1 MPFNASSS
9 SSAEECSGLP
19 VISGT
24 MSEFVETPLVAAGSD
39 ELPLETSAILRI
51 FGRNTLWLWL
61 DLGALRLGTML
72 AGLFLIRYFGPT
84 NFGMYSTALA
94 TGWLANAVV
103 DLGLTRYAARAVAAT
118 PEEAPSILMVSL
130 LTTFVSVIAEILL
143 LVFAAAYGHWDLACL
158 AAGLVLCNFEGTASL
173 CSSML
178 TAELRSSAILP
189 GSIVGASGLIC
200 LTLLVIWFHLSVLV
214 MLVGLCFKSLFVL
227 GMRLWQLRSRW
238 PARPRWRA
246 NEFLRVARQAWP
258 FFSYNLTQVGYGRV
272 AIICFG
278 LVATQEKVGWFAAAF
293 ALSDIFPQWSYA
305 SSGALLPV
313 WTRLYETKR
322 IDELLVLRQ
331 RLLDIV
337 LFLSVPLLVLMA
349 VFAPQ
354 LCHFLGERFSA
365 SAPALRVVSSR
376 SVLAVLDGFLG
387 HGFLVAV
394 NRVKERKNALARCV
408 ILLAVLSLGLGYLW
422 GPVGVAV
429 ALLIADSTLILQ
441 YLRLTSKIGLKISW
455 PAVLPSVIAGAA
467 MAGAAIE
474 LPRTIGLALSIPAA
488 TAVYF
493 LVLILL
499 SRGRLVSAGRTLREC
514 ISAS

>member
-1 MPFNASSS
+1 MLSNTLPDAADQQPGTASTK
-9 SSAEECSGLP
+9 
-19 VISGT
+19 T
-24 MSEFVETPLVAAGSD
+24 MSELSKTSLIASGSD
-39 ELPLETSAILRI
+39 DLPLETSAILRI
-51 FGRNTLWLWL
+51 FGKNTLWLWM
-61 DLGALRLGTML
+61 DLGALRVGTML

-84 NFGMYSTALA
+84 NFGIYSTALA
-94 TGWLANAVV
+94 MGWLANAVV

-118 PEEAPSILMVSL
+118 PHEAPSILMVSL
-130 LTTFVSVIAEILL
+130 LTTFISVVAEVGLL
-143 LVFAAAYGHWDLACL
+143 IFAAAEARWELASL

-178 TAELRSSAILP
+178 TADLRSRAILP
-189 GSIVGASGLIC
+189 GSIVGAVGLIS
-200 LTLLVIWFHLSVLV
+200 LTFLVIWFHLSVLV

-227 GMRLWQLRSRW
+227 CMRLWQLRSRW
-238 PARPRWRA
+238 PARPDWRA
-246 NEFLRVARQAWP
+246 DEVYRVARQAWP
-258 FFSYNLTQVGYGRV
+258 YFSYNLTQVGYGRV
-272 AIICFG
+272 AILCFG

-293 ALSDIFPQWSYA
+293 ALSDVFPQWSYA

-322 IDELLVLRQ
+322 IDELLALRQ

-337 LFLSVPLLVLMA
+337 LFLSVPLLVLLA

-354 LCHFLGERFSA
+354 LCHFLGERFAA

-387 HGFLVAV
+387 HGFLVAI
-394 NRVKERKNALARCV
+394 NRVKERQHALARCV
-408 ILLAVLSLGLGYLW
+408 VLLAILSLGFGYVW

-441 YLRLTSKIGLKISW
+441 YLRLTNKIGLKISW
-455 PAVLPSVIAGAA
+455 PAVLPSIIAGTA
-467 MAGAAIE
+467 MAGTALA
-474 LPRTIGLALSIPAA
+474 LPQTIGLTVRIPTSIV
-488 TAVYF
+488 VYF
-493 LVLILL
+493 LVLTVL
-499 SRGRLVSAGRTLREC
+499 SPGRLMSASRTLREC

>member
-1 MPFNASSS
+1 MLSNTLPD
-9 SSAEECSGLP
+9 SAEERSSATASAKAAADLSKTSFNAP
-19 VISGT
+19 VN
-24 MSEFVETPLVAAGSD
+24 D
-39 ELPLETSAILRI
+39 ELPLEASAILRI

-61 DLGALRLGTML
+61 DLGALRVGTML

-84 NFGMYSTALA
+84 NFGIYSTALA
-94 TGWLANAVV
+94 MGWLANAVV

-118 PEEAPSILMVSL
+118 PLEAPSILMVSL
-130 LTTFVSVIAEILL
+130 LTTIISVIAEIVLL
-143 LVFAAAYGHWDLACL
+143 IVSAATGHWELACL

-173 CSSML
+173 CSSIL
-178 TAELRSSAILP
+178 TADLRSRAILP
-189 GSIVGASGLIC
+189 GSLVGALGLIS
-200 LTLLVIWFHLSVLV
+200 LIVVVIWFHLSVLW

-227 GMRLWQLRSRW
+227 GMRMWQLRSRW
-238 PARPRWRA
+238 PTRPDWRA
-246 NEFLRVARQAWP
+246 NEVYRVVRLAWP

-272 AIICFG
+272 AILCFG

-293 ALSDIFPQWSYA
+293 ALSDVFPQWSYA

-322 IDELLVLRQ
+322 IDELLALRQ

-337 LFLSVPLLVLMA
+337 LFLSVPLLVLLA

-354 LCHFLGERFSA
+354 LCHFLGTRFAA

-387 HGFLVAV
+387 HGFLMAI
-394 NRVKERKNALARCV
+394 NRVKERQQALAKCV
-408 ILLAVLSLGLGYLW
+408 VLLAVLTLGLGYVW

-441 YLRLTSKIGLKISW
+441 YLRLTNKIGLKISW
-455 PAVLPSVIAGAA
+455 PAVLPSVMAGAA
-467 MAGAAIE
+467 MAGTALA
-474 LPRTIGLALSIPAA
+474 LPQMIGLALRIPASI
-488 TAVYF
+488 AVYF
-493 LVLILL
+493 AVLILL
-499 SRGRLVSAGRTLREC
+499 SPGRLMSASRTLREC

>member
-1 MPFNASSS
+1 MPSNMIGD
-9 SSAEECSGLP
+9 SSAQCGDTAASTETSSDLAR
-19 VISGT
+19 
-24 MSEFVETPLVAAGSD
+24 TPLMATGSD
-39 ELPLETSAILRI
+39 ELPRETSAILRI

-61 DLGALRLGTML
+61 DLGALRVGTML

-84 NFGMYSTALA
+84 NFGIYSTALA
-94 TGWLANAVV
+94 MGWLANAVV

-130 LTTFVSVIAEILL
+130 LTTFVSVIAEIVL
-143 LVFAAAYGHWDLACL
+143 LVAAVSGGHWELASL

-178 TAELRSSAILP
+178 TADLRSSAILP
-189 GSIVGASGLIC
+189 ASIVGAAGLIC
-200 LTLLVIWFHLSVLV
+200 LTFLVIWFHLSVLL
-214 MLVGLCFKSLFVL
+214 MLVGLCFKSLCVL
-227 GMRLWQLRSRW
+227 CMRLWQLRSRW
-238 PARPRWRA
+238 PARPDWRA
-246 NEFLRVARQAWP
+246 GEVLRVARQAWP

-272 AIICFG
+272 AILCFG

-293 ALSDIFPQWSYA
+293 ALSDVIPQWSYA

-322 IDELLVLRQ
+322 IDELLALRQ
-331 RLLDIV
+331 RLLDII
-337 LFLSVPLLVLMA
+337 LFLSVPLLVLLA

-365 SAPALRVVSSR
+365 SAPALRVISSR

-387 HGFLVAV
+387 HGFLVAI
-394 NRVKERKNALARCV
+394 NRVKERQHALAKCV
-408 ILLAVLSLGLGYLW
+408 ALLAVLSLAFGYLW

-441 YLRLTSKIGLKISW
+441 YLGLTSKIGLKISW
-455 PAVLPSVIAGAA
+455 PAVLPSVIAGAV
-467 MAGAAIE
+467 MAGAALA
-474 LPRTIGLALSIPAA
+474 LPRAMGLVLRIPAA

-493 LVLILL
+493 LALL
-499 SRGRLVSAGRTLREC
+499 LVSRGRLLSAGRTLRDC
-514 ISAS
+514 ISTS